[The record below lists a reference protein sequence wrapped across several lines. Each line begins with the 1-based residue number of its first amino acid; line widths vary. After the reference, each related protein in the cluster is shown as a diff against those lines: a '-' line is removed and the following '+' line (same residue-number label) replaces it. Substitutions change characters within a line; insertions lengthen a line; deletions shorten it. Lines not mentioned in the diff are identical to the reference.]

1 MRHKKFRAE
10 SIMETIISIT
20 VLTLGVAASLTILRT
35 SLLSNSII
43 GEKIVA
49 LNLAIEG
56 IEALKNIRDT
66 NYLRYASDP
75 DSCWANLTATDVADC
90 TPATSIRDLEDY
102 YFTRDLSDDYFE
114 WGLAAA
120 SSSNEG
126 NLELYNIDVDDDG
139 AADTEIYAEAG
150 LSGEALSIPRKRLSE
165 EPYLRLFGQH
175 EHERNN
181 YRNLARRQRS
191 RTRSDTNQNNRQC
204 ILKKHF
210 PLSKL

>member
-35 SLLSNSII
+35 SLQTNSII

-75 DSCWANLTATDVADC
+75 DACWLNLTATDVADC
-90 TPATSIRDLEDY
+90 SPATSIRDGNEY
-102 YFTRDLSDDYFE
+102 YFTRDLSDAYFE
-114 WGLAAA
+114 WGLEIAGGT
-120 SSSNEG
+120 SDG
-126 NLELYNIDVDDDG
+126 DLTLYSVDIDGDG
-139 AADTEIYAEAG
+139 DADTEIYADEGISATSIVG
-150 LSGEALSIPRKRLSE
+150 AKAAPFRRTVLADVSSTTMNATVNVSWIDDRGVTHELSLT
-165 EPYLRLFGQH
+165 
-175 EHERNN
+175 
-181 YRNLARRQRS
+181 
-191 RTRSDTNQNNRQC
+191 RTIANVY
-204 ILKKHF
+204 
-210 PLSKL
+210 

>member
-35 SLLSNSII
+35 SLQSNSII

-90 TPATSIRDLEDY
+90 SPTTSIRDGEDY

-150 LSGEALSIPRKRLSE
+150 LSGASIIDSKETSFRRTVICDFSGSTSMNATITVTWLDDRG
-165 EPYLRLFGQH
+165 L
-175 EHERNN
+175 EHE
-181 YRNLARRQRS
+181 LTLT
-191 RTRSDTNQNNRQC
+191 RTIANVY
-204 ILKKHF
+204 
-210 PLSKL
+210 